1 MLKAIVTSTGEL
13 LKNGKYKKYVDEAL
27 QEARDYAET
36 AVKARTPVRT
46 GELKANWQ
54 IGKSKTSVTFSNQTP
69 YAAFVEYGTRRMKP
83 RAMMQKTLPETQEV
97 FKQALLRKLG
107 KRLSDKVSSF
117 TNDQADYSGIYGKPK
132 KSSRSNLTDSV
143 KSRVRKG
150 LK

>member
-1 MLKAIVTSTGEL
+1 MLKALVVSTGEL
-13 LKNGKYKKYVDEAL
+13 LKNGKYKKYVEEAL

-54 IGKSKTSVTFSNQTP
+54 VGKSKTSVTFSNQTP

-97 FKQALLRKLG
+97 FKQAILRKLG
-107 KRLSDKVSSF
+107 TRLGNKVSSF
-117 TNDQADYSGIYGKPK
+117 TNDQADYSAIYGKPK
-132 KSSRSNLTDSV
+132 KTKLADSV
-143 KSRVRKG
+143 KSKARKT
-150 LK
+150 LSK